1 LFKQIQYNPFS
12 MEEEVVQLWAAQ
24 QGFFESTPV
33 EKTRE
38 VRSKF
43 LDFIRMRRKELLLDI
58 AREKRLTPEIR
69 KALEDAVTEY
79 QGLN

>member
-1 LFKQIQYNPFS
+1 
-12 MEEEVVQLWAAQ
+12 VVQLWVAQ
-24 QGFFESTPV
+24 QGFFENTPV

-38 VRSKF
+38 VRDKF
-43 LDFIRMRRKELLLDI
+43 LDFIRLRRKELLLDI

-69 KALEDAVTEY
+69 KTLEDAIADY